1 MRMEEQESPLPKTR
15 TLRTRKTATK
25 PLISIIIPV
34 CLPWYIQTCLDSIK
48 SSDYDNIEVIV
59 VINSFSRGLIEKILF
74 EIEKAALNHTIKEKI
89 KIIKVDEALGF
100 AAACNLG
107 FSQSRGKYILFLNDD
122 STIEKNLISEMS
134 ALFEKDSNI
143 ACAQPKILSHND
155 KKHFDYAGAA
165 GGFIDLYGVPF
176 CAGRIF
182 DTIEEDHGQYDD
194 IKNIFWASG
203 VCLFC
208 RRTVLE
214 KVGLF
219 QEKFFS
225 HMEEIDLAFRIS
237 KKGYKIIL
245 NPKVRAYHMGAQ
257 TSQKLNINS
266 DFLKYRNNLMMIFI
280 NFEIADLMKIIIP
293 RFSLDVLN
301 FFNRVRECKKMQALN
316 ILKAYWSVVREMR
329 YILSKRR
336 YFSAG
341 NKKCLKVGIYP
352 KSIAILYKLK
362 GFKRFYQIRGMFNA

>member
-1 MRMEEQESPLPKTR
+1 V
-15 TLRTRKTATK
+15 TK

-34 CLPWYIQTCLDSIK
+34 CLPEHIQTCLNSIK
-48 SSDYDNIEVIV
+48 SSDYNNIEVIV
-59 VINSFSRGLIEKILF
+59 VINSFSKCFIGKILS
-74 EIEKAALNHTIKEKI
+74 EIGKATSNHIIKEKI
-89 KIIKVDEALGF
+89 KIIKVNETLGF

-107 FSQSRGKYILFLNDD
+107 FSQSRGEYILFLNDD
-122 STIEKNLISEMS
+122 SIIEENLISEMI
-134 ALFEKDSNI
+134 ALCEKDPNI
-143 ACAQPKILSHND
+143 ACAQPKILSFKD
-155 KKHFDYAGAA
+155 RKHFDYAGAA

-182 DTIEEDHGQYDD
+182 DSIEEDHGQYDN
-194 IKNIFWASG
+194 IKNLFWASG
-203 VCLFC
+203 TCLFS

-214 KVGLF
+214 QVGLF

-225 HMEEIDLAFRIS
+225 HMEEIDLAFRIL

-257 TSQKLNINS
+257 TSKKLNINS

-293 RFSLDVLN
+293 RIFLDTLN
-301 FFNRVRECKKMQALN
+301 FLTRICKREVMQASN
-316 ILKAYWSVVREMR
+316 ILKAYWAVIRETK
-329 YILSKRR
+329 YILHKRR
-336 YFSAG
+336 QLPATDNRY
-341 NKKCLKVGIYP
+341 LEVGVCS

-362 GFKRFYQIRGMFNA
+362 GMKHFYQIKGMFNA